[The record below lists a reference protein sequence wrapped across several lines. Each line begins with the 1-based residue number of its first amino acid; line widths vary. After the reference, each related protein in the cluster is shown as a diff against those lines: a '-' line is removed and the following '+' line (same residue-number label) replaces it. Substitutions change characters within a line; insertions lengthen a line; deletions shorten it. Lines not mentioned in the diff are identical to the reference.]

1 MSVLDVTLN
10 VNFVKEDPPQIAPN
24 VLQAI
29 FLLIMFVDLMTVL
42 QEPMQIPQKELVLL
56 VLQLVLLV
64 QDLSLHNAKV
74 ALMDS
79 TYLSPILPV

>member
-24 VLQAI
+24 VLKAI
-29 FLLIMFVDLMTVL
+29 FLLIMFVDLITVL
-42 QEPMQIPQKELVLL
+42 QEPMQIPQKKPVLL
-56 VLQLVLLV
+56 VLQLVLFV